1 MALPVFFDVARGL
14 FDVVVEIVV
23 EFFRR
28 FFALRKIV
36 LLERVLVGVF
46 GYSHQFQICH
56 TAILSRFRAV
66 RKRFRALS
74 LFKTYSLYP
83 LFLRFV
89 GVFVSVCA
97 DFLIFAAFNEKKF
110 SINFSKPIDRGGGV
124 CYNLVKR
131 LSSQPKKLSA
141 AYIDLNI
148 IFIRRYNDEKSAKS
162 SCGGIVFGYWYMRVD
177 GMRR

>member
-1 MALPVFFDVARGL
+1 MFRFSCVFKLGGAEKALPVFFDVARGL
-14 FDVVVEIVV
+14 FDVVVKIVV

-36 LLERVLVGVF
+36 LLERVFVGVF
-46 GYSHQFQICH
+46 GYSHQFQVCH
-56 TAILSRFRAV
+56 TVILSRFRAV

-97 DFLIFAAFNEKKF
+97 DFLIFAAFNEKNF
-110 SINFSKPIDRGGGV
+110 SINFSKPIDRGGG
-124 CYNLVKR
+124 LG
-131 LSSQPKKLSA
+131 
-141 AYIDLNI
+141 I
-148 IFIRRYNDEKSAKS
+148 IFLTVYFGRAKI
-162 SCGGIVFGYWYMRVD
+162 GGGGY
-177 GMRR
+177 

>member
-1 MALPVFFDVARGL
+1 MKAKQITNLNLFRFLCVFKLGVVEKALPVFFDVARGL
-14 FDVVVEIVV
+14 FDVVVKIVV
-23 EFFRR
+23 EFFRG

-74 LFKTYSLYP
+74 LFKPTSLYT

-89 GVFVSVCA
+89 GGSTVIRFPFA
-97 DFLIFAAFNEKKF
+97 RIFLFLSLVTKKF
-110 SINFSKPIDRGGGV
+110 F
-124 CYNLVKR
+124 
-131 LSSQPKKLSA
+131 
-141 AYIDLNI
+141 
-148 IFIRRYNDEKSAKS
+148 EKFFKT
-162 SCGGIVFGYWYMRVD
+162 Y
-177 GMRR
+177 

>member
-1 MALPVFFDVARGL
+1 MFRFSCVFKLGGAEKALPVFFDVARGL
-14 FDVVVEIVV
+14 FDVVVKIVV

-36 LLERVLVGVF
+36 LLERVFVGVF
-46 GYSHQFQICH
+46 GYSHQFQVCH
-56 TAILSRFRAV
+56 TVILSRFRAV

-97 DFLIFAAFNEKKF
+97 DFLIFAAFNEKNF
-110 SINFSKPIDRGGGV
+110 SINFSKPIDRGGV

-131 LSSQPKKLSA
+131 LSSQPQ
-141 AYIDLNI
+141 
-148 IFIRRYNDEKSAKS
+148 KSF
-162 SCGGIVFGYWYMRVD
+162 GGIHRLKHYIYTEV
-177 GMRR
+177 